1 VRHGRIP
8 QAYLGVGTQQIRVPE
23 GVREE
28 SRQAQ
33 RTALIVVDVQE
44 GSPAAAG
51 LLVGD
56 VILSLDG
63 TVMADPLDLRTVLR
77 PERIGQRVTASV
89 IRAGRVLDVSLT
101 IGERPG
107 RAR

>member
-1 VRHGRIP
+1 MRWYVTAAFLRRISASGR
-8 QAYLGVGTQQIRVPE
+8 
-23 GVREE
+23 REE
-28 SRQAQ
+28 GDRAR
-33 RTALIVVDVQE
+33 RTALIVVDVQA

-63 TVMADPLDLRTVLR
+63 AAVTDPLELRAVLR
-77 PERIGQRVTASV
+77 PERIGQRITASV
-89 IRAGRVLDVSLT
+89 IRAGRVLDVELT
-101 IGERPG
+101 VGERPA

>member
-1 VRHGRIP
+1 MVEV
-8 QAYLGVGTQQIRVPE
+8 QA
-23 GVREE
+23 
-28 SRQAQ
+28 
-33 RTALIVVDVQE
+33 

-63 TVMADPLDLRTVLR
+63 TAVTDPLDLRAAL
-77 PERIGQRVTASV
+77 PSERIGQRVRASV
-89 IRAGRVLDVSLT
+89 IRAGRALDVDLT
-101 IGERPG
+101 IGERPA